1 MAPMDA
7 DKTETGGFAITAA
20 SGVPAE
26 CGAAFA
32 AGEPFRSEHVAGIR
46 TEPVILQLDWVETVE
61 TMLRQLQYRNPEDPM
76 LVEAIAVVARLRE
89 AISAPVTPE
98 KSTAALWL
106 CLYCCITL
114 PFLHNFSS
122 AVGNDLGHAMAHQIV
137 KILSSITHRF
147 EF

>member
-1 MAPMDA
+1 MVLMGV
-7 DKTETGGFAITAA
+7 DKSETAGFAITAA

-32 AGEPFRSEHVAGIR
+32 AAEPFGTEHVAGIR
-46 TEPVILQLDWVETVE
+46 TESAIQLDWVDMVE
-61 TMLRQLQYRNPEDPM
+61 TMLCQLQHRNPEDPV
-76 LVEAIAVVARLRE
+76 LVEAIAAAARLRE
-89 AISAPVTPE
+89 AISAPGTPE

-114 PFLHNFSS
+114 PFLHQFSS

-137 KILSSITHRF
+137 RILSSITHRF

>member
-7 DKTETGGFAITAA
+7 DKTETAGFAITAA
-20 SGVPAE
+20 TGVPAE

-32 AGEPFRSEHVAGIR
+32 AAAPVRTEHVADIR
-46 TEPVILQLDWVETVE
+46 TEPVIQLDWVDMVE
-61 TMLRQLQYRNPEDPM
+61 TMLRQLQHRDPEDPV
-76 LVEAIAVVARLRE
+76 LVEAIAAAARLRV
-89 AISAPVTPE
+89 AINASGTPE
-98 KSTAALWL
+98 KSTGALWL
-106 CLYCCITL
+106 CLYFCITL
-114 PFLHNFSS
+114 PFLHHFSS

>member
-20 SGVPAE
+20 SGIPAE

-32 AGEPFRSEHVAGIR
+32 AGAPFRTEHVAAIQ
-46 TEPVILQLDWVETVE
+46 TEPVIQLDWVDTVE
-61 TMLRQLQYRNPEDPM
+61 TMLHQLQHRNPEDPV
-76 LVEAIAVVARLRE
+76 LFEAIAAAARLRE
-89 AISAPVTPE
+89 AVSAPGTPE

-114 PFLHNFSS
+114 PFLHHFSS

-137 KILSSITHRF
+137 KILSSIAHRF

>member
-7 DKTETGGFAITAA
+7 DKTETKGFAITAA

-32 AGEPFRSEHVAGIR
+32 AGEPFRTEHVAGIQ
-46 TEPVILQLDWVETVE
+46 TEPVIQLAWVDVVE
-61 TMLRQLQYRNPEDPM
+61 TMLRQLQHRNPEDPV
-76 LVEAIAVVARLRE
+76 LVEAIAAAARLRK
-89 AISAPVTPE
+89 AISSPGTPE

-106 CLYCCITL
+106 SLYCCITL
-114 PFLHNFSS
+114 PFLHHFSS
-122 AVGNDLGHAMAHQIV
+122 AVGNDLGHALAHQIV
-137 KILSSITHRF
+137 KILSSITHCF